1 MRVSAF
7 LTALAMIAVAAPA
20 RAEPILTAEQQA
32 KFDRMMKE
40 CRPTSPYVA
49 QKRGVFKDQRLEPR
63 KLTELPP
70 ADTYMAVFRHVGG
83 CEAPLTMTEY
93 RNPRRR

>member
-1 MRVSAF
+1 MQVPAILAAMAVVF
-7 LTALAMIAVAAPA
+7 TGTAPTPVLTP
-20 RAEPILTAEQQA
+20 RQQA
-32 KFDRMMKE
+32 AMDRMMKE

-49 QKRGVFKDQRLEPR
+49 EKSGVFRDQRLQPR

-70 ADTYMAVFRHVGG
+70 ATSYMAVFRHIGG
-83 CEAPLTMTEY
+83 CEAPLTMSDY